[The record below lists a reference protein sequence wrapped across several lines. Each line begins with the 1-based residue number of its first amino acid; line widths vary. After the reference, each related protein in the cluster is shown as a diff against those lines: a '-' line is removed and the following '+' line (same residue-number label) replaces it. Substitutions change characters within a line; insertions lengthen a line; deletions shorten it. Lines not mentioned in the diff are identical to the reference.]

1 MSLLSE
7 SQVLAKASVLT
18 VREVGNELIVQR
30 AVIRDA
36 LAHDG
41 VVDLA
46 SMAQAT
52 IEALVVQRC
61 VSGDVELCREDVRAA
76 DG

>member
-1 MSLLSE
+1 MSLLSNG
-7 SQVLAKASVLT
+7 QVLAEASVLAE
-18 VREVGNELIVQR
+18 REVDNELSVQR

-46 SMAQAT
+46 SMA
-52 IEALVVQRC
+52 
-61 VSGDVELCREDVRAA
+61 RANNRSSPGA
-76 DG
+76 AM

>member
-46 SMAQAT
+46 SMA
-52 IEALVVQRC
+52 
-61 VSGDVELCREDVRAA
+61 RANNRSSPSA
-76 DG
+76 AM

>member
-1 MSLLSE
+1 MGLLSE

-41 VVDLA
+41 VVDFA

-52 IEALVVQRC
+52 NR
-61 VSGDVELCREDVRAA
+61 SS
-76 DG
+76 